1 MEHEIEIEGDL
12 YDEDGNSLSVEIEI
26 DFDGSDS
33 EGLYQNQIVISQ
45 STTQNRNVRIAQPN
59 HRYDGCY
66 ECLRY
71 NSQFQVNPFQQAS

>member
-33 EGLYQNQIVISQ
+33 EGNYQNQIVFSQ
-45 STTQNRNVRIAQPN
+45 STRNRPPRIPQPR

-66 ECLRY
+66 ECLRD
-71 NSQFQVNPFQQAS
+71 NSQFQGNPFQQTS